1 MSHCRRRSVRSEQV
15 RSQVHILLV
24 GLSGSGKSTVG
35 RLLARQLERP
45 FIDTDDALA
54 RRAGRSIPQIF
65 AAEGEQ
71 HFRELE
77 AAEVC
82 AALAGPPA
90 VVSLGGGAL
99 MQPLTRIRCAQHCLV
114 WLDAPPSVLA
124 RRVAPRGDARGR
136 PLLAGI
142 DPVLR
147 LTELLAQRRPQY
159 AQAHVRLDAAQ
170 STEAVLR
177 AAHDACTHF
186 VAPTAQTL
194 TITTSATAQR
204 PRYDVVTG
212 RGILQGLPG
221 LLRERLPAR
230 RAYVV
235 SNNVVWPLAGDLL
248 EEALAKNLDVSS
260 IEQVDDGEAGKC
272 TAGADR
278 LWTWLAEHGAE
289 RGDPVIAFGGGVTGD
304 LAGFVAATYLRGVP
318 FVQIPTT
325 LLAQVDSSIGGKVAV
340 DHPLAKNMI
349 GAFKA
354 ADLVVVDTA
363 LLASLPA
370 AQIANGWAEV
380 LKHGVILDAELFEL
394 MEAEAERFND
404 LDPDLTLAAVRRSLA
419 IKARVVEEDEF
430 EQGPRMLLNYGHTL
444 GHAIEAATGYGRLLH
459 GEAVSLG
466 MVAAGW
472 MAMRLGLFP
481 EADFRRVEGALQRL
495 RLPVR
500 LAGINAAAVLATMQR
515 DKKVRQ
521 GRVTWVLPRRIG
533 AAIRTADVPP
543 ELAALALDYLQDAG
557 VAAGAGR

>member
-1 MSHCRRRSVRSEQV
+1 MARFDQV
-15 RSQVHILLV
+15 MPPVHLVLV
-24 GLSGSGKSTVG
+24 GLSGSGKSTIG

-65 AAEGEQ
+65 ASEGEQ

-77 AAEVC
+77 AAEVRT
-82 AALAGPPA
+82 ALASPPA

-99 MQPLTRIRCAQHCLV
+99 LQPLTRIRCAQHCLV

-136 PLLAGI
+136 PLLADV
-142 DPVLR
+142 DPATR
-147 LTELLAQRRPQY
+147 LSELLAQRRAQY
-159 AQAHVRLDAAQ
+159 AQAHIRLDAAQ
-170 STEAVLR
+170 STDAVVR
-177 AAHDACTHF
+177 AAYEAF
-186 VAPTAQTL
+186 ARYVAPSTQTL

-204 PRYDVVTG
+204 RSYDVVSG
-212 RGILQGLPG
+212 RGILQRLPA

-230 RAYVV
+230 RAFVV
-235 SNNVVWPLAGDLL
+235 SSNVVWPLAGDVLL
-248 EEALAKNLDVSS
+248 EALAKELVVPA
-260 IEQVDDGEAGKC
+260 IEQVDDGEAGKS

-289 RGDPVIAFGGGVTGD
+289 RGDPLIAFGGGVTGD

-349 GAFKA
+349 GAFKT

-370 AQIANGWAEV
+370 AQVANGWAEV
-380 LKHGVILDAELFEL
+380 LKHGVILDAELFDL

-404 LDPDLTLAAVRRSLA
+404 LDPDLTLDAVRRSLA

-444 GHAIEAATGYGRLLH
+444 GHAIEAAAGYGRLLH

-472 MAMRLGLFP
+472 IAMRLGLFP

-533 AAIRTADVPP
+533 EAIRTADVPP
-543 ELAALALDYLQDAG
+543 ELAVQALAYLQEADIAQ
-557 VAAGAGR
+557 VARR